1 MSGSSRAQSKSET
14 VGAVLLLTCG
24 VILFA
29 VMDGI
34 SKLMSTESSVVQLV
48 WARYMF
54 AVPVVLAVTAPS
66 AWLRLLQSEQPGL
79 QVGRSLLPVLANTT
93 AVMALGLM
101 PLADATAIT
110 FVYPLLVVAL
120 SVPLLGER
128 VSARSWLGVAAGFA
142 GILVMVRP
150 GAGTVAWTGLFPLAT
165 AFFFGLYQV
174 LTRLVSRE
182 DRPVVTLAWTI
193 AAGLAVT
200 TALLPFRW
208 NHVDGSD
215 WLLLILSGILFG
227 LGQLLLIR
235 AFAMA
240 PAAVLAP
247 FSYVQIIAA
256 VVFGAVV
263 FGQLPDTWT
272 LAGITLV
279 VLAGVYV
286 LRRQTG

>member
-1 MSGSSRAQSKSET
+1 MSGVTRAQGKSET
-14 VGAVLLLTCG
+14 FGAVLLLTCG
-24 VILFA
+24 VVLFA

-34 SKLMSTESSVVQLV
+34 SKLMSAESSVVQLV

-54 AVPVVLAVTAPS
+54 AVPVVLAATKPS
-66 AWLRLLQSEQPGL
+66 AWLRLLQSERPGL

-93 AVMALGLM
+93 AVIALGLM

-110 FVYPLLVVAL
+110 FIYPLLVVAL

-128 VSARSWLGVAAGFA
+128 VSARSWLGVAAGFV
-142 GILVMVRP
+142 GILVMARP
-150 GAGTVAWTGLFPLAT
+150 GAGTIAWTGLFPLAT
-165 AFFFGLYQV
+165 AFFFALYQV
-174 LTRLVSRE
+174 LTRLVSCE

-208 NHVDGSD
+208 NHVDGPD

-256 VVFGAVV
+256 VVFGALV